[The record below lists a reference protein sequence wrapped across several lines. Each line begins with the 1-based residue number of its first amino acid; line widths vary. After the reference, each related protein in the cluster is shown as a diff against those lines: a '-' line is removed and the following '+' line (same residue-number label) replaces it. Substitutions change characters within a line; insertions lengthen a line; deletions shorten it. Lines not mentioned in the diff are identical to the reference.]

1 MSTTSIS
8 TNFSADDLFEPS
20 SEFIKPDICQI
31 VHIISQ
37 IIIFCIGLNIQV
49 NIIYVCNEE
58 KGKTWKIHV
67 SHAIITTV
75 YYGFFIPF
83 QSVTTFVPSLSIYTG
98 SWICYVASFVSFYC
112 YHAIVVNSLQ
122 VAIMKYIFIVN
133 ALKARAYGEAKIQ
146 KIFFWINTMLPLV
159 LAIIALL
166 TTNFQ
171 TRSALKSCFGETVH
185 QSLIPNDSP
194 PRSMHFFTCANLRR
208 SDYDAGLY
216 YVLQFLCV
224 TRKIINWIIVSNLP
238 QGFFYYKIFSAM
250 TR

>member
-1 MSTTSIS
+1 MSTS
-8 TNFSADDLFEPS
+8 TNFSADDIIDLS

-31 VHIISQ
+31 IHIICQ
-37 IIIFCIGLNIQV
+37 MIIFCIGLKIQI
-49 NIIYVCNEE
+49 NIICACNEE

-67 SHAIITTV
+67 SHAIVTTV

-83 QSVTTFVPSLSIYTG
+83 QSITTFVPSLSIYTG
-98 SWICYVASFVSFYC
+98 CWICYVASFVSFYC

-122 VAIMKYIFIVN
+122 VAIMKYVFIVN

-171 TRSALKSCFGETVH
+171 TRSALKSCFGGTDH
-185 QSLIPNDSP
+185 HSLIPTNSSS
-194 PRSMHFFTCANLRR
+194 RSMNFFTCANLRR
-208 SDYDAGLY
+208 SDYDTGLY

-238 QGFFYYKIFSAM
+238 EGYFYYKIFSAM
-250 TR
+250 KK